1 MKLRDE
7 FKYLL
12 ELSSIPGIGNAT
24 LKHLLSHFEFA
35 EDICRA
41 SEKELLAVPEI
52 DPKTVISIITARQHH
67 NFDVQIN
74 MDIPS
79 NAEIIEYTHERYPA
93 ALKAIYDPPPYLF
106 ARGNLDLLTEPCFAV
121 VGTRRASNYGFKAT
135 TQLAADLSQA
145 GFCVV
150 SGLAEGID
158 AQAHQ
163 AVLENGG
170 YTIGILGN
178 GIDIIYP
185 AINRPLYTEMAKK
198 GLIITE
204 FLPGTKPTKYSFP
217 KRNRII
223 SGLSKGV
230 LVIEGG
236 RKSGAMITVD
246 YALEQGRDVFA
257 VPGRIDVKNAE
268 GPNWLIQHGAKLTIK
283 ANDILE
289 EYGMAK
295 VPNGNHKSNGANHI
309 KLDPE
314 SLRIIEALSDGE
326 QNIEILAQLLDIN
339 VATLQAKLTLLE
351 LKGVVKRVSGRVF
364 GLT

>member
-1 MKLRDE
+1 MKLNDE

-12 ELSSIPGIGNAT
+12 ALSSISGIGNTT

-35 EDICRA
+35 EDICKA

-52 DPKTVISIITARQHH
+52 DPKTAISIITARQEH

-74 MDIPS
+74 LDLPS
-79 NAEIIEYTHERYPA
+79 NTEIIEYTHEKYPA

-106 ARGNLDLLTEPCFAV
+106 ARGNLDLLTEQCFAV
-121 VGTRRASNYGFKAT
+121 VGTRRATSYGLNT
-135 TQLAADLSQA
+135 VTRLSVELAQA
-145 GFCVV
+145 GFCIV

-163 AVLENGG
+163 SVIENGG
-170 YTIGILGN
+170 NTIAVLGN
-178 GIDIIYP
+178 GIDIVYP
-185 AINRPLYTEMAKK
+185 AINRSLYTEIAKK

-223 SGLSKGV
+223 SGMAKGV
-230 LVIEGG
+230 LIIEGG

-257 VPGRIDVKNAE
+257 LPGRIDVRNAE
-268 GPNWLIQHGAKLTIK
+268 GPNWLIQHGAKLTLR

-289 EYGMAK
+289 EYGMVTAL
-295 VPNGNHKSNGANHI
+295 NGNHQQNNTKHI
-309 KLDPE
+309 KLDSE
-314 SLRIIEALSDGE
+314 SQRIFEALSDGE